1 MYRFDSL
8 LSWIVFVIVSAAA
21 LVLSL
26 YVFAFLLPFV
36 LVLIAVVFL
45 FNLGR
50 YWFYKYKFMEK
61 LSQLAGHE
69 SAATSRATPKDI
81 VDVEYEVVE
90 PKSKK

>member
-1 MYRFDSL
+1 MLLFDL
-8 LSWIVFVIVSAAA
+8 QV
-21 LVLSL
+21 
-26 YVFAFLLPFV
+26 
-36 LVLIAVVFL
+36 L

-61 LSQLAGHE
+61 LTQLAGHE
-69 SAATSRATPKDI
+69 RAATSRATPKDI